1 MRRALLLLAAACPLA
16 VQAAPAA
23 SPKESAARQAE
34 LKELRGQLDKL
45 KKELAANESQKTEAA
60 DALKDSERAISEANR
75 VLTDLSEERELTTAE
90 LATLDKDIARSRRDI
105 RQSQNRLA
113 VLLRNRY
120 KAGQIEAWRLIL
132 NQQDPNQ
139 ISRELTYYRH
149 ISRAQLELARTLER
163 QLAELNR
170 LADEIRRKNDTLQEI
185 AREKLQLKSQL
196 VEDQQKKSTVLA
208 KLSKEIS
215 AQRNQIQKLAEDE
228 KRMVALIDRLNAL
241 IRQQE
246 AERARQIAKRKAEQE
261 RLAREEAARAANPSA
276 RAAVAPP
283 KTTTP
288 ATSDAEPD
296 ESQSGS
302 AFANL
307 KGKLRLPLRGQIVG
321 RFGTPRIEG
330 STWKGLFIRAAAGQP
345 VKAVASGRVV
355 FADWMRGFGN
365 LLILDHGGG
374 YLSIYAA
381 NESLLKQVGDV
392 IRAGDNIATSGNSG
406 GMGDSGVYF
415 EIRQNGKPLDPL
427 GWTGG

>member
-1 MRRALLLLAAACPLA
+1 MRRALLLLAAVCPLT

-132 NQQDPNQ
+132 NQQDPNRV
-139 ISRELTYYRH
+139 SRELTYYRH

-185 AREKLQLKSQL
+185 AREKLQLKTQL

-246 AERARQIAKRKAEQE
+246 AERVRQIAKRKAEQE
-261 RLAREEAARAANPSA
+261 RLAREEAARAAKPPA

-283 KTTTP
+283 KTATP

-307 KGKLRLPLRGQIVG
+307 KGKLRLPLRGQIAG

>member
-1 MRRALLLLAAACPLA
+1 MRRALLLLAAVCPLT

-185 AREKLQLKSQL
+185 AREKLQLKTQL

-261 RLAREEAARAANPSA
+261 RLAREEAARAAKPPA

-283 KTTTP
+283 KTATP

-307 KGKLRLPLRGQIVG
+307 KGKLRLPLRGQIAG

>member
-1 MRRALLLLAAACPLA
+1 MRRALLLLAAVCPLT

-105 RQSQNRLA
+105 RQSQSRLA

-185 AREKLQLKSQL
+185 AREKLQLKTQL

-261 RLAREEAARAANPSA
+261 RLAREEAARAAKPPA

-283 KTTTP
+283 KTATP

-307 KGKLRLPLRGQIVG
+307 KGKLRLPLRGQIAG